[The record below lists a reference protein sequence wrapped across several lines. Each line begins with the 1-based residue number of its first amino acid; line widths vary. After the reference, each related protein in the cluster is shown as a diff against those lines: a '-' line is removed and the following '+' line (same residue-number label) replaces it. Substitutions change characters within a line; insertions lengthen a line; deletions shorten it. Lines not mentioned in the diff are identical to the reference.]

1 MNNQNLTEQAQK
13 KQAGMQKKAE
23 ELNKKESM
31 ITSENNLGELQM
43 LGNLEI
49 KAIKIFEASII

>member
-23 ELNKKESM
+23 ERSTKEFI
-31 ITSENNLGELQM
+31 ITSENDLA
-43 LGNLEI
+43 EI
-49 KAIKIFEASII
+49 KI